1 MRELRNV
8 ADCLVLGLPLNLG
21 GVQLARTDSL
31 SEAVES
37 FERALILDS
46 LQRHQGS
53 LSKAAEALKVAKST
67 LHDKIRKYGLSV

>member
-1 MRELRNV
+1 MPLT
-8 ADCLVLGLPLNLG
+8 LGK
-21 GVQLARTDSL
+21 VQFAGADSL
-31 SEAVES
+31 ASAVES

-46 LQRHQGS
+46 LQRNQGS